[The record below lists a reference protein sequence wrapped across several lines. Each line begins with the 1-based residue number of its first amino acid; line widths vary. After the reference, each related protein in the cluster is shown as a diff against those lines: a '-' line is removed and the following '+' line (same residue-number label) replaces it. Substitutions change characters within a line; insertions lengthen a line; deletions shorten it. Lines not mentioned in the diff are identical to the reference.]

1 VKTDACVNTGR
12 EKSCS
17 GLAYTR
23 PLLLLAVL
31 TLTACKEE
39 TPIAAPPPVKAAVA
53 KPVKQSVTR
62 YIEATGNTQPINT
75 VDLQARVQG
84 FLDSINYVDGALV
97 KKGTVLFELQRDTYE
112 AQVQEAKATLAS
124 QQAAQANARIEYS
137 RQSTLGKDQF
147 SPQSKVDD
155 TKTRLDQLTA
165 DVDGAKA
172 DLEQA
177 QINLGYTTMT
187 APYDGIV
194 TRHLV
199 DVGALVGYAGPTK
212 LATIVQVD
220 PLHVYFNVSETVIL
234 RLQEELAKR
243 GKTLRE
249 VGDLPVEIGLQT
261 EDGYPHKG
269 KLDYVSPQLDTST
282 GTIELRARVM
292 NTDFALLPGL
302 FVRVR
307 IPIEQIDNAL
317 LVSDTAIGSNQSGDY
332 VLVAGKDNVVEQRR
346 IRVGLQSG
354 QFRVVESGLTAED
367 WVLTSD
373 MQRAA
378 PGTRIDPEQ
387 TVITADAAD

>member
-1 VKTDACVNTGR
+1 
-12 EKSCS
+12 
-17 GLAYTR
+17 
-23 PLLLLAVL
+23 LLLLVL
-31 TLTACKEE
+31 LALAACKEE
-39 TPIAAPPPVKAAVA
+39 TPIAAPPPLKAAVA
-53 KPVKQSVTR
+53 QPVKQSVTR

-165 DVDGAKA
+165 DVEGAKA

-187 APYDGIV
+187 APFDGIV

-261 EDGYPHKG
+261 EEGYPHKG

-282 GTIELRARVM
+282 GTIELRALVP
-292 NTDFALLPGL
+292 NADFALLPGL

-307 IPIEQIDNAL
+307 IPVEQIDNAL

-354 QFRVVESGLTAED
+354 QFRVVESGLTGED